1 MKHRHKLQQQQR
13 RNAAP
18 ARKRTEVEEAQDE
31 QTPGVRKAKKRPA
44 PQMNAEGNRPRHR
57 LDKRGRGKPGQRR
70 FASGG
75 TADDPGGEIAAA
87 DRDRKAG
94 LLDRIKNE
102 LSGPKPAYARG
113 GKTARRRFDVGGV
126 AGPLAGS
133 MPGGVPMPSAP
144 NFQIAPGVALGKGP
158 PAAPPPFVD
167 NSVDQLLG
175 QIGLLKSVGAFDK
188 PKKSSNSDGDNS
200 SNNDSSNRHGGRI
213 RSRRAGGGSVNA
225 DGQWINPDSGQPVG
239 QQPFSAN
246 SLNYLRQ
253 AKNDPEL
260 ASRVS
265 AVKNRD
271 AETAARNEM
280 EKFDGRRAGGRIP
293 KGRNR

>member
-1 MKHRHKLQQQQR
+1 MKHRHRLQQQQR
-13 RNAAP
+13 RKAAP
-18 ARKRTEVEEAQDE
+18 SNSRPEVHEDLDE
-31 QTPGVRKAKKRPA
+31 QQPGVRKAKKRPA
-44 PQMNAEGNRPRHR
+44 QQLEGNRAKHH
-57 LDKRGRGKPGQRR
+57 LGKRGRGKPGQRR

-87 DRDRKAG
+87 NTDRKAG

-113 GKTARRRFDVGGV
+113 GKAVRRRYDLGGPI
-126 AGPLAGS
+126 AGVT
-133 MPGGVPMPSAP
+133 PGAVSIPPSP
-144 NFQIAPGVALGKGP
+144 SPILGHGP
-158 PAAPPPFVD
+158 PQAPAPFVD
-167 NSVDQLLG
+167 NSMDQLLG

-188 PKKSSNSDGDNS
+188 PKKSSNGDGDNS
-200 SNNDSSNRHGGRI
+200 SNNDSSNRRGGRI

-271 AETAARNEM
+271 AETAAWNEM
-280 EKFDGRRAGGRIP
+280 DKFDGRRAGGRL
-293 KGRNR
+293 NRKR